1 MSDTRGDDGE
11 RDVQER
17 GWFLDWGEDEKLD
30 GEIMNA
36 FEYIGLTLMALGIG
50 LLIVMGV
57 VYIFSNFVE

>member
-1 MSDTRGDDGE
+1 MFDTRGDDAE

-17 GWFLDWGEDEKLD
+17 GWFLDWREDEKLD

>member
-17 GWFLDWGEDEKLD
+17 GWFLDWREDEKLD

-57 VYIFSNFVE
+57 VYIFSNFIE